1 MKKSVLSLVV
11 ATLAAMSLTGC
22 GDGTKLETGT
32 FACTDNKDG
41 FVKYVFDMEN
51 STWDMRDA
59 TNKSLFNNPLMQM
72 TNSKT
77 TIGTYNEKTK
87 EYELITEMEMFGVKQ
102 TDITLLKR
110 DGDKFEVKHGTKINN
125 LTCKK
130 EED

>member
-1 MKKSVLSLVV
+1 MKKSVLSLAV
-11 ATLAAMSLTGC
+11 AALAAMSLTGC
-22 GDGTKLETGT
+22 GDDTKLETGT

-59 TNKSLFNNPLMQM
+59 TNKSLFNDTLMQM
-72 TNSKT
+72 TNPKT
-77 TIGTYNEKTK
+77 IIGAYNDKTK

-102 TDITLLKR
+102 TNVTLLKR
-110 DGDKFEVKHGTKINN
+110 NGDKFEVKHGTKINN